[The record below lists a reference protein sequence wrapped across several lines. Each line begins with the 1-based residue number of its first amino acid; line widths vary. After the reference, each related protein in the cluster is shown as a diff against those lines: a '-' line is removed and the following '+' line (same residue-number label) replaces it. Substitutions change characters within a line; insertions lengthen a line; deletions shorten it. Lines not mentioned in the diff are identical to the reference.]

1 MMDVIAF
8 VRMTGNFVAAIVL
21 LLLGVT
27 IVRKLRGSSS
37 RRRWL
42 PLVAFLAGAGTSLL
56 WIAADYL

>member
-21 LLLGVT
+21 LLFGVT
-27 IVRKLRGSSS
+27 IVRMLRGSSG

-42 PLVAFLAGAGTSLL
+42 PLVAFLAGPGTSLL

>member
-21 LLLGVT
+21 LLLDVT
-27 IVRKLRGSSS
+27 IVGMLRGSSG

-42 PLVAFLAGAGTSLL
+42 PLVAFLAGPGTSLL